1 MPSLAKIGQC
11 KLSAHIEEIP
21 SFERFLN
28 NKAKTILMKRFMEN
42 DSNHQNVL
50 GPFGSNLI
58 FWASI
63 KTLHRSI
70 SAFTTCEA
78 KAMSLQNA

>member
-11 KLSAHIEEIP
+11 KLFVQIEEIH

-28 NKAKTILMKRFMEN
+28 NKANTILMTRFMEN
-42 DSNHQNVL
+42 DSNYQKML

-58 FWASI
+58 FWASR
-63 KTLHRSI
+63 KTLDRTR

>member
-11 KLSAHIEEIP
+11 KLSVHIEEIH

-28 NKAKTILMKRFMEN
+28 NKAKTILMKRFKEN
-42 DSNHQNVL
+42 DSNHQNML

-58 FWASI
+58 FWASS
-63 KTLHRSI
+63 KTSDRTI
-70 SAFTTCEA
+70 SAFTTCEV